1 MSDRATRLREYFDAM
16 TRLILQVEE
25 MEEPDNW
32 DEFDFLQGTLVEL
45 LERHNDVVKP
55 KLDAR
60 RRTTD

>member
-1 MSDRATRLREYFDAM
+1 MNKAARLREYFDAM

-45 LERHNDVVKP
+45 LELHNDVVKP

-60 RRTTD
+60 RTTVE